1 MAMFRASKRMSYC
14 RPGIEFLES
23 REVPAASLAISGL
36 VYEDLNANGLRDS
49 GEAGISGSPLQL
61 VTRQGVMVGT
71 AATDEAGRFVFDRD
85 SRVTGSRS
93 VISFS
98 GSFNLVS
105 SSPDEVVALPRFDP
119 ALGTLTG
126 IEIEVNAQIDVV
138 TSLENLGR
146 SASVL
151 RVTQENSI
159 RVTGPGDAI
168 IANAP
173 PQTFTAAL
181 GPHDGVVDFSG
192 SSGIRFPKRSSS
204 VSKVVSLPEA
214 SESPAEPV
222 TTESATTEP
231 AFTEPVAT
239 EPVFTEPGTPG
250 SGSVDPAPSE
260 PSVPPP
266 EFQSYIGNGSV
277 AFQATVAGSA
287 SSQGPG
293 NYQFAVVSTGTATI
307 TIRYTYEPSD
317 ALKPGDYIVRQTSQP
332 DGFLDGRE
340 TADGKSVLSRSHLT
354 DEIPVTLAAASLTR
368 LGFGEVKAAS
378 LSGSAFIDANG
389 DGLFDTEEAGAEGAV
404 VTLSGIDDTGANI
417 TRQAEIASDALF
429 SFTDLR
435 PGKYSVASS
444 LLPKYMAGTAT
455 AGDSGGI
462 PGPATVSAISLGSGA
477 GATGYLLPQIESA
490 AVTGVV
496 YLDRNANGARD
507 EGEPGI
513 ANQTVIVTG
522 IAGGKDVRLTAVTDS
537 NGEYTFAQL
546 VPGTY
551 SLTSPAS
558 APYTATGAEAGSLG
572 GTPGLDSITDI
583 TLAPGDLAD
592 GYLLG
597 RSAQLTISGRVFLDR
612 NASATFDAGDS
623 LLRGVK
629 VSLTGTSYSG
639 KAISRQAVTN
649 IQGTYSFTRL
659 PDGVYR
665 IVAQAAPGTFAG
677 QGVAGTSGG
686 TAGTAAI
693 SAIDL
698 GTSGNA
704 LGYDFPMLAPS
715 RISGFVYQDRNRDGV
730 RGAGEFGLGGVT
742 MTLTGNDDLGRAIRR
757 TTVTAADGSY
767 NFGNLRSGS
776 YFVSRAVPAGYQA
789 GSVRLGSL
797 GGLVRNGGVGLS
809 LGFGSAGLRYDFA
822 VIQSASGGLSKRLYM
837 G

>member
-1 MAMFRASKRMSYC
+1 MAMFRASQRTSYS

-23 REVPAASLAISGL
+23 RAVPAASLAISGL

-49 GEAGISGSPLQL
+49 GETGISGSPLQL
-61 VTRQGVMVGT
+61 VTRQGVIVGT
-71 AATDEAGRFVFDRD
+71 ATTDESGRFVFDRD
-85 SRVTGSRS
+85 SRVAGNSS

-98 GSFNLVS
+98 GSFNLIS

-119 ALGTLTG
+119 ALGTLKG
-126 IEIEVNAQIDVV
+126 IEIEVNAQVDVV
-138 TSLENLGR
+138 ASLENLSR

-159 RVTGPGDAI
+159 RVTGPGEAI
-168 IANAP
+168 IADAP
-173 PQTFTAAL
+173 PQAFTAAL
-181 GPHDGVVDFSG
+181 GPHDGAVDFSG

-214 SESPAEPV
+214 SEVPAEPV
-222 TTESATTEP
+222 TTATGD
-231 AFTEPVAT
+231 
-239 EPVFTEPGTPG
+239 PGTAD
-250 SGSVDPAPSE
+250 SGPTDPAPSE
-260 PSVPPP
+260 PSGSPP

-340 TADGKSVLSRSHLT
+340 TADGKSVLSNSHLT
-354 DEIPVTLAAASLTR
+354 DEIPVTLAGTSLTR

-389 DGLFDTEEAGAEGAV
+389 DGLFDSEEAGAEGAV
-404 VTLSGIDDTGANI
+404 VTLSGIDDTGAAI

-429 SFTDLR
+429 SFSDLR

-444 LLPKYMAGTAT
+444 LLPKNMAGTAT

-462 PGPATVSAISLGSGA
+462 PGPATVSAINLGSGA
-477 GATGYLLPQIESA
+477 GATGYLLPQMESA

-496 YLDRNANGARD
+496 YLDRNANGVRD

-522 IAGGKDVRLTAVTDS
+522 IAGGKDVRVTAVTDS

-546 VPGTY
+546 APGTY
-551 SLTSPAS
+551 SVTSPAS
-558 APYTATGAEAGSLG
+558 APYTATGAAAGSLG
-572 GTPGLDSITDI
+572 GTPGVDSIADI
-583 TLAPGDLAD
+583 TLAPGALGD

-597 RSAQLTISGRVFLDR
+597 RSAQLTLSGKVFLDR

-649 IQGTYSFTRL
+649 IQGTYAFTRL

-665 IVAQAAPGTFAG
+665 IVAQVAPGTFAG
-677 QGVAGTSGG
+677 QAVAGTSGG
-686 TAGTAAI
+686 TTGTAAI

-730 RGAGEFGLGGVT
+730 RNAGEFGLGGVT

-809 LGFGSAGLRYDFA
+809 LGFGSAALRYDFA

-837 G
+837 S